1 MSQPSGGPRE
11 AYLAIERFLETSRE
25 PVLMEPGE
33 DPLPIGADNFQLNCS
48 GQAVTLEA
56 WGETRNLV
64 RRVRAIHSEQRSRL
78 EIEVERFGARTGLLM
93 FIDMAHHSNGDALRR
108 GARLKY
114 RERFRRSLL
123 RQFSGWRLAELSTET
138 DLHHS
143 LSPSYPRALLRKSA
157 TAWAAIGAAEDALDP
172 DGSLTFGLIWLDYL
186 RRREPGLAVQGLA
199 VFLPAGKE
207 RTTCHRIRYLDPSIA
222 TYPVFLHHSDGS
234 EEAVEPRDYT
244 NFDTRVEPCLQPL
257 AGSREQLRAWVERLA
272 AVEGVERR
280 DHSDGSVSLAVAGL
294 EFARASGAQLAFG
307 VDAQVHNA
315 GEAQIAEIE
324 TLARGLKGMRNSAAH
339 RQHPLYARHPEAWLE
354 SQVRLHI
361 EQLDARLLARPL
373 YGQVPQF
380 AAGERGLL
388 DVLAVDRDGRLAIV
402 EVKAAQDV
410 HLPLQALDYWMRVKW
425 HLERGEFHARGYFPK
440 VELREEPPRLLLV
453 APALDFHPSNETV
466 LRYFSPEIEVE
477 RLGVGIEWRKE
488 LRVMFRNSSNAYPLS
503 ARSNARLRT

>member
-1 MSQPSGGPRE
+1 
-11 AYLAIERFLETSRE
+11 
-25 PVLMEPGE
+25 MEPGE
-33 DPLPIGADNFQLNCS
+33 DPLPIGADNFQVNCS

-56 WGETRNLV
+56 WGEARNLV
-64 RRVRAIHSEQRSRL
+64 RRVRALHSEQRSRL
-78 EIEVERFGARTGLLM
+78 EIEVERFGARTGRLTLV
-93 FIDMAHHSNGDALRR
+93 DVAHPSNRDSSRR

-114 RERFRRSLL
+114 RERFRRSLS

-143 LSPSYPRALLRKSA
+143 LSPSYPRALLRKGA
-157 TAWAAIGAAEDALDP
+157 TVWAAIGAAEDALDP
-172 DGSLTFGLIWLDYL
+172 DGALTFGLIWLDYL

-207 RTTCHRIRYLDPSIA
+207 RTTCHRVRYLDPRA
-222 TYPVFLHHSDGS
+222 AAYPVFLHHANGS

-244 NFDTRVEPCLQPL
+244 NFDTRVEACLQPL
-257 AGSREQLRAWVERLA
+257 AGGSEQLRAWVERLA
-272 AVEGVERR
+272 TVPGVERR
-280 DHSDGSVSLAVAGL
+280 DHSDGAVSLAVAGL
-294 EFARASGAQLAFG
+294 EFARASGGQLAFG
-307 VDAQVHNA
+307 LDSHRHTA
-315 GEAQIAEIE
+315 GEPQIAEIE
-324 TLARGLKGMRNSAAH
+324 ALAQGLTRMRNSAAPH
-339 RQHPLYARHPEAWLE
+339 QSPLYARHPEAWLE

-388 DVLAVDRDGRLAIV
+388 DVLAVDRDGRLAIL

-425 HLERGEFHARGYFPK
+425 HLERGEFRGRGYFPT

-466 LRYFSPEIEVE
+466 LRYFSPEVEVE

-488 LRVMFRNSSNAYPLS
+488 LRLMFRNSSNACPFS
-503 ARSNARLRT
+503 AKSNARLPT